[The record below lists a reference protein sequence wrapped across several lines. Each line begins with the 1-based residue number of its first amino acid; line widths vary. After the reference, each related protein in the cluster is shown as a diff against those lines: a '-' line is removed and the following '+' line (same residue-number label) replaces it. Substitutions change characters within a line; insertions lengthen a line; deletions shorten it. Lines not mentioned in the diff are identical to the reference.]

1 VTSSEV
7 GYADGAESEVLLA
20 LKAAEDVSAGSTELA
35 VKVDS
40 WETAY
45 HFSPQRLALLAPL
58 RLRPELRAV
67 DLGCGTGVLTRAL
80 GEAGLDVLGI
90 EGTADRAAAAT
101 ERCRDLPNVRIVRG
115 EIEQELAAANGIDLA
130 VLCGVLEYST
140 LFGAG
145 PERLLGGV
153 RQALSDRGV
162 VALAI
167 ENQLGVGYL
176 LGRPEDHHGKSWV
189 GVADYPGGEPQPR
202 TWTRGKLA
210 SLLADAGLTAQ
221 RWLLPYPDYKLPRV
235 VLNTALFDR
244 PDAPELVEKLVRD
257 PLRGAFGG
265 GRAVAPGRELY
276 RAAVAEGFGIEV
288 APSFLVLASASEEP
302 LDELLDP
309 SLAWLV
315 SGGRRPEWRRS
326 RGLGRNL
333 VLTSKSEGTTKREW
347 LRQQTVPTEP
357 WFAGRPLDAAL
368 LDALRGGDSAELQRL
383 ITLWQQTVLAQARPL
398 ASDDER
404 HPYLPGHEGVAVLPP
419 DHLDVHPGNLILTA
433 SGVERVDREWLA
445 GTGVDAELVQL
456 RSLLEFAHD
465 VHDGGARH
473 VWGAAATERDLLRG
487 LAELVGLSAAA
498 DERWTEL
505 LDAEGELQALV
516 TGTPAAT
523 ITKALHGRVDQ
534 PGLDPLWTVDG
545 GLDRIVADAN
555 HLKGLEQSLR
565 NVGADLERHRQA
577 LDEANDRTEHER
589 SRGDDVAGRL
599 GIVEQELAVARAE
612 AARLD
617 RRLGMVFAE
626 LADAAL
632 EAESAQARS
641 GELEQQAAHFA
652 DRLSKTRARLDA
664 LENAKI
670 VRAAHRYLWPSAR
683 IARGVRDIALGRAG
697 DEGDAVLRR
706 SGPLAGV
713 FGARMRN
720 SARPKREA
728 ELHYSVNVP
737 ERPIAVGRGQVV
749 DLDGWVVNAGIAV
762 KDVRVLFEGAWHVA
776 STGHARPD
784 VVAAL
789 GPSVIRTPEGCG
801 FRVRLPLT
809 RIAAP
814 VDKPLAVITKP
825 LALGVLLADGTLLR
839 RELPPLRLVPSTMDP
854 VAVSWP
860 GKGPKVAVCLAT
872 YKPDPAF
879 LAAQLDSIRAQTHD
893 NWVCVLS
900 DDNSGPESLAVIR
913 RLITGDDRFV
923 LVAHEDNV
931 GFYANFERALAAAPE
946 DADAVALS
954 DQDDVWDR
962 DKLATLLAAL
972 RDHGLAYSDM
982 RLVDEQDTVVAD
994 SFWQD
999 RRNQWT
1005 DLEALLLL
1013 NTVTGAASMVDGRTL
1028 RELVLPFPPG
1038 TPSAFH
1044 DQWIAATALADN
1056 KLAFVDRALY
1066 SYRQHG
1072 QAVTGHRQE
1081 RLDKG
1086 LPGKIGLALLALGRN
1101 EVLTAEQEDQLEA
1114 VAEYELRRVAQFAA
1128 TLLLR
1133 VDGMTAEDRER
1144 LTELSEVEHRR
1155 APLLK
1160 LATRAREETAGAER
1174 FLLSAA
1180 LRWHALR
1187 KARAKIPPLVPPSID

>member
-1 VTSSEV
+1 MSGEV

-20 LKAAEDVSAGSTELA
+20 LRAARDVSAGSTELA

-45 HFSPQRLALLAPL
+45 HFSPQRLGLLAPL
-58 RLRPELRAV
+58 RLRPGQRAV

-90 EGTADRAAAAT
+90 EGTEDRAAAAR
-101 ERCRDLPNVRIVRG
+101 ERCRDLSNVQIVRG
-115 EIEQELAAANGIDLA
+115 EIEGELAAAPGGLDLA

-140 LFGAG
+140 LYGAG
-145 PERLLGGV
+145 PQRLLGRV
-153 RQALSDRGV
+153 REALSERGV

-189 GVADYPGGEPQPR
+189 GVADYPGDQPQPR
-202 TWTRGKLA
+202 TWTRRKLA
-210 SLLADAGLTAQ
+210 SLLAEAGLTAQ
-221 RWLLPYPDYKLPRV
+221 RWLLPYPDYKMPRV

-265 GRAVAPGRELY
+265 GLMAAPGRELY
-276 RAAVAEGFGIEV
+276 RAAVAEGFGVEV
-288 APSFLVLASASEEP
+288 APSFLVLASASEQP

-309 SLAWLV
+309 GLAWLI
-315 SGGRRPEWRRS
+315 SGGRRPEWRRT
-326 RGLGRNL
+326 RALGRDL
-333 VLTSKSEGTTKREW
+333 VLTSSAGVSRRDW
-347 LRQQTVPTEP
+347 LRQQTESAEP
-357 WFAGRPLDAAL
+357 WLAGRALDAAM
-368 LDALRGGDSAELQRL
+368 LDALRAGDVVELRRL
-383 ITLWQQTVLAQARPL
+383 ATLWQQTVLAEQRPL
-398 ASDDER
+398 AADDER

-419 DHLDVHPGNLILTA
+419 DHLDVHPGNLVLTDD
-433 SGVERVDREWLA
+433 GVQRVDREWLA

-465 VHDGGARH
+465 IRDGGAPH
-473 VWGAAATERDLLRG
+473 VWGSAATEHDVLRG
-487 LAELVGLSAAA
+487 LAGLIGLGQAA
-498 DERWTEL
+498 DERLAEL
-505 LDAEGELQALV
+505 LEAEGELQALV
-516 TGTPAAT
+516 TGTPAAAVV
-523 ITKALHGRVDQ
+523 KALHERIEQ
-534 PGLDPLWTVDG
+534 PGQKPLWAMDG
-545 GLDRIVADAN
+545 GLDRLLSDRQHIG
-555 HLKGLEQSLR
+555 GLEQSLHDAT
-565 NVGADLERHRQA
+565 ADLERHRQA
-577 LDEANDRTEHER
+577 LSDVTADRDEKQAALAQAQARAEEIN
-589 SRGDDVAGRL
+589 GQL
-599 GIVEQELAVARAE
+599 GITEQELSVARAE

-617 RRLGMVFAE
+617 RRLAMVFAE

-641 GELEQQAAHFA
+641 SELEQQAAQVA

-697 DEGDAVLRR
+697 DEGDAVMRR

-713 FGARMRN
+713 IGARMRE

-737 ERPIAVGRGQVV
+737 QRPIAVGRGQVV
-749 DLDGWVVNAGIAV
+749 DLDGWVVNAGVAV
-762 KDVRVLFEGAWHVA
+762 KDVRVLFEGAWHAA
-776 STGHARPD
+776 STGHYRPD

-789 GPSVIRTPEGCG
+789 GPSAVRTPGGCG

-809 RIAAP
+809 PIATP
-814 VDKPLAVITKP
+814 VDKP

-839 RELPPLRLVPSTMDP
+839 RELPPLRLLPSNVDP
-854 VAVSWP
+854 VTVSWP
-860 GKGPKVAVCLAT
+860 GRGPKIAVCMAT
-872 YKPDPAF
+872 YRPDPAF

-900 DDNSGPESLAVIR
+900 DDNSGPESVAVIR
-913 RLITGDDRFV
+913 RLIHGDDRFV

-931 GFYANFERALAAAPE
+931 GFYANFERALAAAPA
-946 DADAVALS
+946 DADAVALA
-954 DQDDVWDR
+954 DQDDVWDP

-972 RDHGLAYSDM
+972 PGHGLAYSDM
-982 RLVDEQDTVVAD
+982 RLVDEHDTVLAG
-994 SFWQD
+994 SFWSD

-1013 NTVTGAASMVDGRTL
+1013 NTVTGAASLIDGPTL

-1044 DQWIAATALADN
+1044 DQWIAATALADS
-1056 KLAFVDRALY
+1056 KLAFVNRALY

-1086 LPGKIGLALLALGRN
+1086 LPGNLGMALLALGRN
-1101 EVLTAEQEDQLEA
+1101 EILTAEQEAQLEA
-1114 VAEYELRRVAQFAA
+1114 VAEYELRRVAQFAT

-1133 VDGMTAEDRER
+1133 VSSLTAEDRER
-1144 LTELSEVEHRR
+1144 LTALSEVEHRR

-1160 LATRAREETAGAER
+1160 LASRAREETAGAER

-1187 KARAKIPPLVPPSID
+1187 RARAKIPPLVPPSID

>member
-1 VTSSEV
+1 MSDEV

-20 LKAAEDVSAGSTELA
+20 LKAAEDISAGSTELA

-45 HFSPQRLALLAPL
+45 HFSPQRLSLLAPL
-58 RLRPELRAV
+58 RLRPGLRAV

-90 EGTADRAAAAT
+90 EGTEERAAAAR
-101 ERCRDLPNVRIVRG
+101 ERCRDLSNVRIVRG
-115 EIEQELAAANGIDLA
+115 EIERELAAANGIDLA

-145 PERLLGGV
+145 PEQLLKGV
-153 RQALSDRGV
+153 RQTLSERGV
-162 VALAI
+162 LALAI
-167 ENQLGVGYL
+167 ENRLGVGYL

-189 GVADYPGGEPQPR
+189 GMADYPGGHPQPR
-202 TWTRGKLA
+202 TWTRRKLA

-265 GRAVAPGRELY
+265 GLTAAPGRELY
-276 RAAVAEGFGIEV
+276 RAAVAEGFGVEV

-302 LDELLDP
+302 LDDLLDP

-315 SGGRRPEWRRS
+315 SGGRRPEWRRT
-326 RGLGRNL
+326 RGLGRDL
-333 VLTSKSEGTTKREW
+333 VLTSAGRSAKRAW
-347 LRQQTVPTEP
+347 LRQQTEAAEP
-357 WFAGRPLDAAL
+357 WLSGRPLDAAL
-368 LDALRGGDSAELQRL
+368 LDALRGGDLVELRRL
-383 ITLWQQTVLAQARPL
+383 ATLWQQTVLAEARPL
-398 ASDDER
+398 VADDER
-404 HPYLPGHEGVAVLPP
+404 HPYLPGREGMAVLPP
-419 DHLDVHPGNLILTA
+419 DHLDVHPGNLILTPD
-433 SGVERVDREWLA
+433 GHVQRVDREWLA

-465 VHDGGARH
+465 IHDGDAPH
-473 VWGAAATERDLLRG
+473 VWDTTATERDLVRG
-487 LAELVGLSAAA
+487 LAELVGLAAVA
-498 DERWTEL
+498 DERWAEL
-505 LDAEGELQALV
+505 LDAEAELQSLV
-516 TGTPAAT
+516 TGTPTAT
-523 ITKALHGRVDQ
+523 VTEVLHNRVAQ
-534 PGLDPLWTVDG
+534 PGQEPLWAIEG
-545 GLDRIVADAN
+545 GLDRLLVDRG
-555 HLKGLEQSLR
+555 HLDGLEQSLR
-565 NVGADLERHRQA
+565 NANADLERHREA
-577 LDEANDRTEHER
+577 LSDVTADRDEKQEALAAATARTEAI
-589 SRGDDVAGRL
+589 DGRL
-599 GIVEQELAVARAE
+599 DITEQELSVARAE

-632 EAESAQARS
+632 EAESSQSRNA
-641 GELEQQAAHFA
+641 ELEQQAAQVA

-713 FGARMRN
+713 FGARMRD

-749 DLDGWVVNAGIAV
+749 DLDGWVVNAGIGV
-762 KDVRVLFEGAWHVA
+762 KDVRVLVDGAWHAA
-776 STGHARPD
+776 STGHYRPD

-789 GPSVIRTPEGCG
+789 GPSVIRTPDGCG
-801 FRVRLPLT
+801 FRLRLTLSPV
-809 RIAAP
+809 AEP
-814 VDKPLAVITKP
+814 VDKRLT
-825 LALGVLLADGTLLR
+825 LGVLLVDGTLLR
-839 RELPPLRLVPSTMDP
+839 RELPPLRLVPSIVDP
-854 VAVSWP
+854 VTAKWP
-860 GKGPKVAVCLAT
+860 GRGPKVAVCMAT
-872 YKPDPAF
+872 YRPDPVF

-931 GFYANFERALAAAPE
+931 GFYANFERALAAAPA
-946 DADAVALS
+946 DADAVALA
-954 DQDDVWDR
+954 DQDDAWDP

-982 RLVDEQDTVVAD
+982 RLVDEHDTVLAN

-999 RRNQWT
+999 RPNQWT

-1044 DQWIAATALADN
+1044 DQWIAATALADS
-1056 KLAFVDRALY
+1056 KLAFVDRPLY

-1086 LPGKIGLALLALGRN
+1086 LPGRLGLALLALGRN
-1101 EVLTAEQEDQLEA
+1101 EVLTAEQEAQLEA
-1114 VAEYELRRVAQFAA
+1114 VAEYELRRVAQFAT

-1133 VDGMTAEDRER
+1133 VDSMTAEDRER
-1144 LTELSEVEHRR
+1144 LTALSEVEHRR

-1160 LATRAREETAGAER
+1160 LAARARAETAGAER

-1187 KARAKIPPLVPPSID
+1187 RSRAKIPPLTPPSID

>member
-1 VTSSEV
+1 MSDEV

-20 LKAAEDVSAGSTELA
+20 LKAAEDISAGSTELA
-35 VKVDS
+35 AKVDS

-58 RLRPELRAV
+58 RLRPDLRAV

-90 EGTADRAAAAT
+90 EGTEDRAAAAR

-115 EIEQELAAANGIDLA
+115 EIESQLAATSGVDLA

-140 LFGAG
+140 RFGAG
-145 PERLLGGV
+145 PERLLDGV
-153 RQALSDRGV
+153 RRALSERGV

-167 ENQLGVGYL
+167 ENRLGVGYL
-176 LGRPEDHHGKSWV
+176 LGRPEDHHSKSWV
-189 GVADYPGGEPQPR
+189 GIADYPGSQPQAR
-202 TWTRGKLA
+202 TWTRRKLA

-244 PDAPELVEKLVRD
+244 PDAEELVEKLVRD

-265 GRAVAPGRELY
+265 GLMVSPARELHS
-276 RAAVAEGFGIEV
+276 AAVAEGFGIEV

-315 SGGRRPEWRRS
+315 NAGRRPEWRRT
-326 RGLGRNL
+326 RALGRDL
-333 VLTSKSEGTTKREW
+333 VLTSNTAGSVRRDW
-347 LRQQTVPTEP
+347 LRQQKAATESWLP
-357 WFAGRPLDAAL
+357 GRPLDAAM
-368 LDALRGGDSAELQRL
+368 LDAMRTGELAELRRL
-383 ITLWQQTVLAQARPL
+383 ALLWQQTVLAEARPL
-398 ASDDER
+398 TADDDR
-404 HPYLPGHEGVAVLPP
+404 HPYLPGRAGVVVLPP
-419 DHLDVHPGNLILTA
+419 DHLDVHPGNLILA
-433 SGVERVDREWLA
+433 PDGSVGRVDREWLA
-445 GTGVDAELVQL
+445 GTGVDAELAQL
-456 RSLLEFAHD
+456 RSLLELAND
-465 VHDGGARH
+465 LYDTGSPH
-473 VWGAAATERDLLRG
+473 VWGHEATVRDLVRG
-487 LAELVGLSAAA
+487 LADLVGLVAAA

-505 LDAEGELQALV
+505 VDAEGELQCLV
-516 TGTPAAT
+516 AGTPAEAT
-523 ITKALHGRVDQ
+523 VRSLHERASQ
-534 PGLDPLWTVDG
+534 PPRSPLWAIEG
-545 GLDRIVADAN
+545 GLDRIVADLDYRQALEN
-555 HLKGLEQSLR
+555 HIKALQQGLDDV
-565 NVGADLERHRQA
+565 NADLDRHRQA
-577 LDEANDRTEHER
+577 LDDKQAHAEQLT
-589 SRGDDVAGRL
+589 GRL
-599 GIVEQELAVARAE
+599 GVSEQELSVARAE
-612 AARLD
+612 SARLD

-632 EAESAQARS
+632 EAEWSQARA
-641 GELEQQAAHFA
+641 GELEQQAAAVA
-652 DRLSKTRARLDA
+652 DRLTKTRARLDA
-664 LENAKI
+664 LEGAKI

-713 FGARMRN
+713 FGARMRE

-728 ELHYSVNVP
+728 ELHYLVNVP
-737 ERPIAVGRGQVV
+737 EKPVAVGRGQVV

-762 KDVRVLFEGAWHVA
+762 KDVRVLFEGAWHAA
-776 STGHARPD
+776 SLGHARPD

-789 GPSVIRTPEGCG
+789 GPSVVRTPEGCG
-801 FRVRLPLT
+801 FRVRLSLT
-809 RIAAP
+809 RIDAR
-814 VDKPLAVITKP
+814 VDKPLV
-825 LALGVLLADGTLLR
+825 LGVLLVDGTLLR
-839 RELPPLRLVPSTMDP
+839 RELPPLRLVPSTVDP

-860 GKGPKVAVCLAT
+860 GKGPKVAVCMAT
-872 YKPDPAF
+872 YRPDPAF

-900 DDNSGPESLAVIR
+900 DDNSGPESVAVIR

-923 LVAHEDNV
+923 LVEHEDNV
-931 GFYANFERALAAAPE
+931 GFYANFERALAAAPS
-946 DADAVALS
+946 DADAVALA

-962 DKLATLLAAL
+962 DKLATLLSAL
-972 RDHGLAYSDM
+972 GNHGLVYSDM
-982 RLVDEQDTVVAD
+982 RLVDEHDTVVAG

-1013 NTVTGAASMVDGRTL
+1013 NTVTGASSLVDGRTL

-1044 DQWIAATALADN
+1044 DQWIAATALADS

-1086 LPGKIGLALLALGRN
+1086 LPGRLGLALLALGRN
-1101 EVLTAEQEDQLEA
+1101 EVLTAEQENQLEA
-1114 VAEYELRRVAQFAA
+1114 VAEYELRRVAQFAS

-1133 VDGMTAEDRER
+1133 VDSMTAEDRER

-1160 LATRAREETAGAER
+1160 LATRSREETAGAER

-1187 KARAKIPPLVPPSID
+1187 KSRAKIPPLALPSID

>member
-1 VTSSEV
+1 MSGEV

-45 HFSPQRLALLAPL
+45 HFSPQRLGLLAPL
-58 RLRPELRAV
+58 RLRPGLRAV

-90 EGTADRAAAAT
+90 EGTEDRAAAAR
-101 ERCRDLPNVRIVRG
+101 ERCRDLSNVQIVRG
-115 EIEQELAAANGIDLA
+115 EIEGELAAAPGGLDLA

-140 LFGAG
+140 LYGAG
-145 PERLLGGV
+145 PQRLLGRV
-153 RQALSDRGV
+153 REALSERGV

-189 GVADYPGGEPQPR
+189 GVADYPGNQPQPR
-202 TWTRGKLA
+202 TWTRRKLA
-210 SLLADAGLTAQ
+210 SLLAEAGLTAQ

-265 GRAVAPGRELY
+265 GRMAAPGRELY
-276 RAAVAEGFGIEV
+276 RAAVAEGFGVEV

-309 SLAWLV
+309 GLAWLI
-315 SGGRRPEWRRS
+315 SGGRRPEWRRT
-326 RGLGRNL
+326 RELGRDL
-333 VLTSKSEGTTKREW
+333 VLTSAAGASRRGW
-347 LRQQTVPTEP
+347 LRQQTESAEP
-357 WFAGRPLDAAL
+357 WLAGRALDAAL
-368 LDALRGGDSAELQRL
+368 LDALRVGDVVELRRL
-383 ITLWQQTVLAQARPL
+383 AMLWQQTVLAEQRPL
-398 ASDDER
+398 ATDDEL
-404 HPYLPGHEGVAVLPP
+404 HPYLPGRREVAVLPP
-419 DHLDVHPGNLILTA
+419 DHLDVHPGNLVLTA
-433 SGVERVDREWLA
+433 GGVERVDREWLA

-465 VHDGGARH
+465 IRDGGAPH
-473 VWGAAATERDLLRG
+473 VWGSAATERDLLRG
-487 LAELVGLSAAA
+487 LANLVGLAKVA
-498 DERWTEL
+498 DERWAEL
-505 LDAEGELQALV
+505 LEAESELQSLV

-523 ITKALHGRVDQ
+523 VVKVLHERIEQ
-534 PGLDPLWTVDG
+534 PGQEPLWAVDG
-545 GLDRIVADAN
+545 GLDVLVADQN
-555 HLKGLEQSLR
+555 HQRGLEQSLLDA
-565 NVGADLERHRQA
+565 NADLDRHRRA
-577 LDEANDRTEHER
+577 LVDANDRAER
-589 SRGDDVAGRL
+589 ERRHVDDVIGQL
-599 GIVEQELAVARAE
+599 GITEQELSVARAE

-617 RRLGMVFAE
+617 RRLAMVFAE

-641 GELEQQAAHFA
+641 SELEQQAAHIA

-706 SGPLAGV
+706 SGPLSGV
-713 FGARMRN
+713 FGARMRE

-728 ELHYSVNVP
+728 ELHFSVNVP
-737 ERPIAVGRGQVV
+737 ERPVAVGRGQVV

-762 KDVRVLFEGAWHVA
+762 KDVRVLFEGTWHVA
-776 STGHARPD
+776 STGHYRPD

-789 GPSVIRTPEGCG
+789 GPSVVRTPGGCG
-801 FRVRLPLT
+801 FRVRLSLLPV
-809 RIAAP
+809 AAP
-814 VDKPLAVITKP
+814 VDKPSAPVDKP

-839 RELPPLRLVPSTMDP
+839 RELPPLRLVPSNLDP
-854 VAVSWP
+854 VAASWP
-860 GKGPKVAVCLAT
+860 GRGPKIAICMAT
-872 YKPDPAF
+872 YRPDPIF

-900 DDNSGPESLAVIR
+900 DDNSGPESVAAIR
-913 RLITGDDRFV
+913 QLITGDDRFV

-931 GFYANFERALAAAPE
+931 GFYANFERALAAAPA
-946 DADAVALS
+946 DADAVALA
-954 DQDDVWDR
+954 DQDDVWDP

-972 RDHGLAYSDM
+972 TDHGLAYSDM
-982 RLVDEQDTVVAD
+982 RLVDEHDTVLAG

-1013 NTVTGAASMVDGRTL
+1013 NTVTGAASLVDGRTL

-1044 DQWIAATALADN
+1044 DQWIAATALADS

-1086 LPGKIGLALLALGRN
+1086 LPGRIGMALLALGRN
-1101 EVLTAEQEDQLEA
+1101 EVLTAEQEAKLEA
-1114 VAEYELRRVAQFAA
+1114 VAEYELRRVAQFAT

-1133 VDGMTAEDRER
+1133 VSSLTAEDHER
-1144 LTELSEVEHRR
+1144 LAALSEVEHRR
-1155 APLLK
+1155 TPLLK
-1160 LATRAREETAGAER
+1160 VASRAREETAGAER

-1187 KARAKIPPLVPPSID
+1187 RARAKIPPLAPPSID

>member
-1 VTSSEV
+1 MTSSEV

-20 LKAAEDVSAGSTELA
+20 LKAAEDISAGSTELA
-35 VKVDS
+35 AKVDS

-90 EGTADRAAAAT
+90 EGTEDRAAAAS

-145 PERLLGGV
+145 PERLLDGV
-153 RQALSDRGV
+153 RQALSERGV

-189 GVADYPGGEPQPR
+189 GIADYPGGEPQPR
-202 TWTRGKLA
+202 TWTRQKLA

-276 RAAVAEGFGIEV
+276 RAAVAEGFGVEV
-288 APSFLVLASASEEP
+288 APSFLILASASEEP

-315 SGGRRPEWRRS
+315 SGGRRPEWRRT
-326 RGLGRNL
+326 RGLGRDL
-333 VLTSKSEGTTKREW
+333 VLTSKSEGTTGRAW

-368 LDALRGGDSAELQRL
+368 LDALRGGDSAELRRL
-383 ITLWQQTVLAQARPL
+383 VTLWQHTVLAQARPL
-398 ASDDER
+398 TADDER
-404 HPYLPGHEGVAVLPP
+404 HPYLPGRDGVAVLPP

-433 SGVERVDREWLA
+433 TGVERVDREWLA

-465 VHDGGARH
+465 IHDGGAPH
-473 VWGAAATERDLLRG
+473 IWGSAATERDLLRA
-487 LAELVGLSAAA
+487 LAELVGLSTAA
-498 DERWTEL
+498 DERWSEL
-505 LDAEGELQALV
+505 LDAEGELQSLV
-516 TGTPAAT
+516 TGTSAAT
-523 ITKALHGRVDQ
+523 ISKALHDRVDQ
-534 PGLDPLWTVDG
+534 PGIDPLWTIQG
-545 GLDRIVADAN
+545 GLDQIVADAT

-565 NVGADLERHRQA
+565 DADADLDRHRTA
-577 LDEANDRTEHER
+577 LVDANDRTEVER
-589 SRGDDVAGRL
+589 RRGNEVSGQL
-599 GIVEQELAVARAE
+599 SIVEQELSVARAE

-641 GELEQQAAHFA
+641 AQLEQQAAHVA
-652 DRLSKTRARLDA
+652 DRLAKTRARLDA

-713 FGARMRN
+713 FGARMRK

-762 KDVRVLFEGAWHVA
+762 KDVRVLFEGEWHVA

-814 VDKPLAVITKP
+814 MDKP

-839 RELPPLRLVPSTMDP
+839 RELPPLRLVPSNLDP
-854 VAVSWP
+854 VTVSWP
-860 GKGPKVAVCLAT
+860 GKGPKVAICMAT
-872 YKPDPAF
+872 YRPDPAF

-931 GFYANFERALAAAPE
+931 GFYGNFERALAAAPA
-946 DADAVALS
+946 DAHAVALA
-954 DQDDVWDR
+954 DQDDVWDP
-962 DKLATLLAAL
+962 DKLVTLLLAL
-972 RDHGLAYSDM
+972 REHGLAYSDM
-982 RLVDEQDTVVAD
+982 RLIDEQDTVFAD

-1013 NTVTGAASMVDGRTL
+1013 NTVTGAASMVDGKTL

-1044 DQWIAATALADN
+1044 DQWIAATALADS

-1101 EVLTAEQEDQLEA
+1101 EVLTAEQEAQLEA
-1114 VAEYELRRVAQFAA
+1114 VAEYELRRVAQFAT

-1133 VDGMTAEDRER
+1133 VEGMKAEDRER
-1144 LTELSEVEHRR
+1144 LTELSEVENRR
-1155 APLLK
+1155 TPLLK
-1160 LATRAREETAGAER
+1160 LAGRAREETAGAER

-1187 KARAKIPPLVPPSID
+1187 KARGKIPPLAQPSID

>member
-1 VTSSEV
+1 MSGEI

-20 LKAAEDVSAGSTELA
+20 LKAAEDISAGSTELA
-35 VKVDS
+35 AKVDS

-45 HFSPQRLALLAPL
+45 HFSPQRLGLLAPL

-90 EGTADRAAAAT
+90 EGTEDRAAAAR

-115 EIEQELAAANGIDLA
+115 EIEGELAAVSGMDLA

-140 LFGAG
+140 RFGAG
-145 PERLLGGV
+145 PERLLAGV
-153 RQALSDRGV
+153 RKALSDRGV

-189 GVADYPGGEPQPR
+189 GVADYPGAQPQAR
-202 TWTRGKLA
+202 TWTRRKLA
-210 SLLADAGLTAQ
+210 SLLADAGLKAQ

-265 GRAVAPGRELY
+265 GRMAAPVRELY
-276 RAAVAEGFGIEV
+276 RAAVAEGFGVEV

-315 SGGRRPEWRRS
+315 SAGRRPEWRRT
-326 RGLGRNL
+326 RGLGRDL
-333 VLTSKSEGTTKREW
+333 VLTSGTARSSKRDW
-347 LRQQTVPTEP
+347 LRQQTVLTES
-357 WFAGRPLDAAL
+357 WLAGRPLDAWL
-368 LDALRGGDSAELQRL
+368 LDALRVGDLAECRRL
-383 ITLWQQTVLAQARPL
+383 AALWQRTVLAEARPL
-398 ASDDER
+398 AADDEL
-404 HPYLPGHEGVAVLPP
+404 HPYLPGREGVAVLPP
-419 DHLDVHPGNLILTA
+419 DHLDVHPGNLIITPN
-433 SGVERVDREWLA
+433 GRVGRVDREWLA
-445 GTGVDAELVQL
+445 GTGVDAELAQL
-456 RSLLEFAHD
+456 RSLLEFAND
-465 VHDGGARH
+465 LYDSGAPH
-473 VWGAAATERDLLRG
+473 VWGDAATVRDLTRG
-487 LAELVGLSAAA
+487 LAGLVGLEAVA

-505 LDAEGELQALV
+505 VEAEGVLQWLV
-516 TGTPAAT
+516 AGTSAAAT
-523 ITKALHGRVDQ
+523 VKALHERASR
-534 PGLDPLWTVDG
+534 PRPEPLWSVEG
-545 GLDRIVADAN
+545 GLDGLVAERD
-555 HLKGLEQSLR
+555 HRKRVEQSLR
-565 NVGADLERHRQA
+565 DVTADLERHRQVLLDVTADLERHRQA
-577 LDEANDRTEHER
+577 LADAHAHAEDL
-589 SRGDDVAGRL
+589 GGRL
-599 GIVEQELAVARAE
+599 GISEQELSVARAE

-617 RRLGMVFAE
+617 RRLGLVFAE

-632 EAESAQARS
+632 EAEWSQARAA
-641 GELEQQAAHFA
+641 ELEQQAAQVA

-683 IARGVRDIALGRAG
+683 IARGMRDIALGRAG

-713 FGARMRN
+713 FGARMRE

-728 ELHYSVNVP
+728 ELLYLVNVP
-737 ERPIAVGRGQVV
+737 EKPVAVGRGQVV

-762 KDVRVLFEGAWHVA
+762 KDVRVLFEGTWHVA
-776 STGHARPD
+776 SLGHSRPD

-789 GPSVIRTPEGCG
+789 GPSVVRTPEGCG
-801 FRVRLPLT
+801 FRVRLPLSPV
-809 RIAAP
+809 AAP
-814 VDKPLAVITKP
+814 VDKPLA
-825 LALGVLLADGTLLR
+825 LGVLLVDGTLLR
-839 RELPPLRLVPSTMDP
+839 RELPPLRLVPSNLDP
-854 VAVSWP
+854 VTVSWP
-860 GKGPKVAVCLAT
+860 GSGPKVAVCMAT
-872 YKPDPAF
+872 YRPDPAF
-879 LAAQLDSIRAQTHD
+879 LAAQLDSIKAQTHD

-900 DDNSGPESLAVIR
+900 DDNSGPESVAVIR

-931 GFYANFERALAAAPE
+931 GFYANFERALAAAPS
-946 DADAVALS
+946 DADAVALA
-954 DQDDVWDR
+954 DQDDVWDP

-972 RDHGLAYSDM
+972 EGHGLAYSDM
-982 RLVDEQDTVVAD
+982 RLVDEDDTVVAG

-1013 NTVTGAASMVDGRTL
+1013 NTVTGASSLVDGRTL

-1044 DQWIAATALADN
+1044 DQWTAAVALADS

-1086 LPGKIGLALLALGRN
+1086 LPGRIGMALLALGRN
-1101 EVLTAEQEDQLEA
+1101 EVLTAEQEAQLEA
-1114 VAEYELRRVAQFAA
+1114 VAEYELRRVAQFAT

-1144 LTELSEVEHRR
+1144 LTELSEVENRR

-1160 LATRAREETAGAER
+1160 LAARAREETAGAER

-1187 KARAKIPPLVPPSID
+1187 RSRAKIPPLVPPSID

>member
-1 VTSSEV
+1 MSGEV

-20 LKAAEDVSAGSTELA
+20 LKSAEDVSAGSTELA
-35 VKVDS
+35 AKVDS

-45 HFSPQRLALLAPL
+45 HFSPQRLGLLAPL

-90 EGTADRAAAAT
+90 EGTEERAAAAR
-101 ERCRDLPNVRIVRG
+101 ERCRDLPNVRVVRG
-115 EIEQELAAANGIDLA
+115 EIERELAAANGIDLA

-145 PERLLGGV
+145 PERLLAGV
-153 RQALSDRGV
+153 RRTLSERGV
-162 VALAI
+162 LALAI

-176 LGRPEDHHGKSWV
+176 LGRPEDHHGRAWV
-189 GVADYPGGEPQPR
+189 GVAGYPGSQPQPR
-202 TWTRGKLA
+202 TWTRRKLA
-210 SLLADAGLTAQ
+210 SLLAGAGLTAQ
-221 RWLLPYPDYKLPRV
+221 RWLLPYPDYKLPKV

-265 GRAVAPGRELY
+265 GRTAAPGRELY
-276 RAAVAEGFGIEV
+276 RAAVAEGFGVEV
-288 APSFLVLASASEEP
+288 APSFLVLASASEAP

-309 SLAWLV
+309 ALAWLV
-315 SGGRRPEWRRS
+315 SGGRRPEWRRT
-326 RGLGRNL
+326 RGLGPDL
-333 VLTSKSEGTTKREW
+333 VLTSSGRTAKREW
-347 LRQQTVPTEP
+347 LRQQTESAEP
-357 WFAGRPLDAAL
+357 WLDGRPMDAAL
-368 LDALRGGDSAELQRL
+368 LDALRGGDLAELRRL
-383 ITLWQQTVLAQARPL
+383 TTLWQQTVLAEARPL
-398 ASDDER
+398 AEDDER
-404 HPYLPGHEGVAVLPP
+404 HPYLPGREGVAVLPP

-433 SGVERVDREWLA
+433 DGVQRVDREWLA

-465 VHDGGARH
+465 IHDGGAPH
-473 VWGAAATERDLLRG
+473 VWDSTATERDLVRG
-487 LAELVGLSAAA
+487 LAELVGLAAVA

-505 LDAEGELQALV
+505 LAAEAALQSLV

-523 ITKALHGRVDQ
+523 VAEVLHERVAQ
-534 PGLDPLWTVDG
+534 PGVEPLWALDG
-545 GLDRIVADAN
+545 GLDRLIGDRQ
-555 HLKGLEQSLR
+555 HLSGLEQSLR
-565 NVGADLERHRQA
+565 DATADLERHRQA
-577 LDEANDRTEHER
+577 LSDVTADRDEKLAALTDAKARTEEV
-589 SRGDDVAGRL
+589 SGQL
-599 GIVEQELAVARAE
+599 GITEQELAVARAE

-632 EAESAQARS
+632 EAESTQARNA
-641 GELEQQAAHFA
+641 ELEQRAAQVA

-683 IARGVRDIALGRAG
+683 IARGMRDIALGRAG

-713 FGARMRN
+713 FGARMRE

-728 ELHYSVNVP
+728 ELHYSVDVP

-762 KDVRVLFEGAWHVA
+762 KDVRVLFDGEWHAA
-776 STGHARPD
+776 STGHYRPD

-789 GPSVIRTPEGCG
+789 GPSVVRTPEGCG
-801 FRVRLPLT
+801 FRVRLSLSPV
-809 RIAAP
+809 AAP
-814 VDKPLAVITKP
+814 VDRP

-839 RELPPLRLVPSTMDP
+839 RELPPLRLVPSNLDP
-854 VAVSWP
+854 VSVRWP
-860 GKGPKVAVCLAT
+860 GRGPKVAVCMAT
-872 YKPDPAF
+872 YRPDPAF
-879 LAAQLDSIRAQTHD
+879 LAAQLESLRAQTHD

-931 GFYANFERALAAAPE
+931 GFYANFERALAAAPS
-946 DADAVALS
+946 DADAVALA
-954 DQDDVWDR
+954 DQDDTWDP

-972 RDHGLAYSDM
+972 TGHGLAYSDM
-982 RLVDEQDTVVAD
+982 RLVDEHDTVLAD

-1013 NTVTGAASMVDGRTL
+1013 NTVTGAASLIDGRTL

-1044 DQWIAATALADN
+1044 DQWIAATALADS
-1056 KLAFVDRALY
+1056 KLAFVDRPLY

-1086 LPGKIGLALLALGRN
+1086 LPGRLGMALLALGRN
-1101 EVLTAEQEDQLEA
+1101 EVLTAEQEAQLEA
-1114 VAEYELRRVAQFAA
+1114 VAEYELRRVAQFATA
-1128 TLLLR
+1128 LLLR

-1144 LTELSEVEHRR
+1144 LTALTEIEHRR
-1155 APLLK
+1155 TPLLK
-1160 LATRAREETAGAER
+1160 LAARARAETAGAER

-1187 KARAKIPPLVPPSID
+1187 RSRAKIPPLVPPSID